1 MNAFLNRRSGSPP
14 HLACKRR
21 LKATERIEIEGYRMS
36 KRVTIAKAASV
47 ALAGAVALGA
57 GAQAWAQPA
66 GSYTAQTSNSY
77 NYDPCR
83 RDANQRGTAGAL
95 IGGGMG
101 AVIGSNAAARNAR
114 TEGALLGGLL
124 GAIAGGIVGNKTA
137 ACTNGPSRSDTAAL
151 PPPPPPATGSSYYER
166 DAYADSAA
174 AQAREDAWDRGSR
187 DEPYRVS
194 ERPPEADGCT
204 LAESPIYMP
213 DGRTQTRFVRVCRDS
228 SGRYAVV
235 D

>member
-1 MNAFLNRRSGSPP
+1 M
-14 HLACKRR
+14 K
-21 LKATERIEIEGYRMS
+21 T
-36 KRVTIAKAASV
+36 RVAIAKAGACAIAGAI
-47 ALAGAVALGA
+47 ALASGA
-57 GAQAWAQPA
+57 AQAQSYPA
-66 GSYTAQTSNSY
+66 AGPGSSGY

-124 GAIAGGIVGNKTA
+124 GAIAGGVIGNKTA
-137 ACTNGPSRSDTAAL
+137 ACTSSTRYTSTASAP
-151 PPPPPPATGSSYYER
+151 PPPPPPAPAPAYYER
-166 DAYADSAA
+166 DAYADRADRD
-174 AQAREDAWDRGSR
+174 AREDAWVDERRPLASDRGPDAES
-187 DEPYRVS
+187 
-194 ERPPEADGCT
+194 CT

-213 DGRTQTRFVRVCRDS
+213 DGRTQTRFVRVCRDA
-228 SGRYAVV
+228 SGKYAVV

>member
-1 MNAFLNRRSGSPP
+1 MSRQ
-14 HLACKRR
+14 LA
-21 LKATERIEIEGYRMS
+21 
-36 KRVTIAKAASV
+36 IAKAGAAAVASLIV
-47 ALAGAVALGA
+47 LAAGA
-57 GAQAWAQPA
+57 AQAQSSGAYGGPGSA
-66 GSYTAQTSNSY
+66 GY

-124 GAIAGGIVGNKTA
+124 GAIAGGVIGNKTA
-137 ACTNGPSRSDTAAL
+137 ACTSGYSTSSAPLPPL
-151 PPPPPPATGSSYYER
+151 PPPPRAEAPYYDR
-166 DAYADSAA
+166 DAYVDSAA
-174 AQAREDAWDRGSR
+174 AEAREDAWRRERDVEDDYAYDRRGER
-187 DEPYRVS
+187 YRLS
-194 ERPPEADGCT
+194 EQPPAADGCT

-213 DGRTQTRFVRVCRDS
+213 DGRTQTRFVRVCRDA
-228 SGRYAVV
+228 SGKYAVV

>member
-1 MNAFLNRRSGSPP
+1 
-14 HLACKRR
+14 
-21 LKATERIEIEGYRMS
+21 MS
-36 KRVTIAKAASV
+36 TQVTIAKAAAA
-47 ALAGAVALGA
+47 ALAGVIALGS
-57 GAQAWAQPA
+57 GAQALAQPA
-66 GSYTAQTSNSY
+66 GSYTAQGGNSY

-124 GAIAGGIVGNKTA
+124 GAIAGGVVGNKTA
-137 ACTNGPSRSDTAAL
+137 ACTQGPQYSTRYDPAPL
-151 PPPPPPATGSSYYER
+151 PPPPPPAASNSYYER
-166 DAYADSAA
+166 DAYAGAA
-174 AQAREDAWDRGSR
+174 AQARDDAWR
-187 DEPYRVS
+187 DEPRAERYRAA
-194 ERPPEADGCT
+194 ERPAEPEGCT

-213 DGRTQTRFVRVCRDS
+213 DGRTQTRFVRVCRDAT
-228 SGRYAVV
+228 GKYAVV

>member
-1 MNAFLNRRSGSPP
+1 
-14 HLACKRR
+14 
-21 LKATERIEIEGYRMS
+21 MS
-36 KRVTIAKAASV
+36 TAIAKAAAA
-47 ALAGAVALGA
+47 ALAGVALLAA
-57 GAQAWAQPA
+57 GAAQ
-66 GSYTAQTSNSY
+66 AQTSYGSTYQGPGSAGY

-124 GAIAGGIVGNKTA
+124 GAIAGGVIGNKTA
-137 ACTNGPSRSDTAAL
+137 ACTSTSYGSA
-151 PPPPPPATGSSYYER
+151 PPPPRADAPYYDR

-174 AQAREDAWDRGSR
+174 ADAREDAWRDR
-187 DEPYRVS
+187 ELPEHRVT
-194 ERPPEADGCT
+194 ERPRDAEDCK

-213 DGRTQTRFVRVCRDS
+213 DGRTQTRFVRVCRDA

>member
-1 MNAFLNRRSGSPP
+1 MHDQGD
-14 HLACKRR
+14 
-21 LKATERIEIEGYRMS
+21 IQMS
-36 KRVTIAKAASV
+36 KRVTIARTTAA
-47 ALAGAVALGA
+47 ALAGLMALGA
-57 GAQAWAQPA
+57 MAPAAQAQPA
-66 GSYTAQTSNSY
+66 GPYTSYSPEGY
-77 NYDPCR
+77 HYDPCR
-83 RDANQRGTAGAL
+83 RDATQRGTAGAL

-124 GAIAGGIVGNKTA
+124 GAIAGGVVGNRTA
-137 ACTNGPSRSDTAAL
+137 ACTSGYSAA
-151 PPPPPPATGSSYYER
+151 PPPPPPPRTSEYRNYDQPYAERGGYGYEDDR
-166 DAYADSAA
+166 YAYGN
-174 AQAREDAWDRGSR
+174 RGER
-187 DEPYRVS
+187 YRLT
-194 ERPPEADGCT
+194 ERAPDTDGCA

>member
-1 MNAFLNRRSGSPP
+1 MSNA
-14 HLACKRR
+14 
-21 LKATERIEIEGYRMS
+21 
-36 KRVTIAKAASV
+36 IANAAAA
-47 ALAGAVALGA
+47 ALAGAALLAA
-57 GAQAWAQPA
+57 GAAQAQPSYGPGSA
-66 GSYTAQTSNSY
+66 GY

-124 GAIAGGIVGNKTA
+124 GAIAGGVIGNKTA
-137 ACTNGPSRSDTAAL
+137 ACTSTSYGSV
-151 PPPPPPATGSSYYER
+151 PPPPPPPLPPRADAPYYER

-174 AQAREDAWDRGSR
+174 AQARDDAWRDREF
-187 DEPYRVS
+187 EPERRVV
-194 ERPPEADGCT
+194 ERPRDAEDCT

-213 DGRTQTRFVRVCRDS
+213 DGRTQTRFVRVCRDA
-228 SGRYAVV
+228 SGKYAVV